1 MLLVAVGNVQAETAQ
16 SKQVELNYRLTDWS
30 VSFTS
35 NTKGFCYY
43 YFIFILLQIT
53 VLSLDGQHLFKISN
67 LEKLEHLRWASFSN
81 NNLTQIEG
89 LDSCL
94 NLEELT
100 LDENC
105 ISTLDGTIFTMVVV
119 IQAVKP
125 GLSRNVALQQNIEAM
140 IYLLAT
146 VWVFQILKNLIF
158 SFWVYLLQNWSKGG
172 R

>member
-1 MLLVAVGNVQAETAQ
+1 M
-16 SKQVELNYRLTDWS
+16 ELNYRLIDWS

-43 YFIFILLQIT
+43 YYFFFQIT
-53 VLSLDGQHLFKISN
+53 VLNLDGQHLFKISN

-105 ISTLDGTIFTMVVV
+105 ISTLDGTIFTVVVV

-125 GLSRNVALQQNIEAM
+125 GLSRNVYLQQNIEAT

-158 SFWVYLLQNWSKGG
+158 SFWVYLLQNWS
-172 R
+172 

>member
-1 MLLVAVGNVQAETAQ
+1 MLL
-16 SKQVELNYRLTDWS
+16 LFY
-30 VSFTS
+30 
-35 NTKGFCYY
+35 
-43 YFIFILLQIT
+43 FILLQIT
-53 VLSLDGQHLFKISN
+53 VLNLDGQHLFKISN

-125 GLSRNVALQQNIEAM
+125 GLSRNVSLQQNIEAM